1 MPRYPPIYG
10 PNIVENGPVV
20 FPVGAFFNK
29 LESYSGG
36 KTWRPEMGSLSPSS
50 KKGSVFRLSN
60 QLEKVPKGTRN
71 ILKQPGSSTV
81 ASFGRE
87 NDLCEDA

>member
-1 MPRYPPIYG
+1 
-10 PNIVENGPVV
+10 
-20 FPVGAFFNK
+20 
-29 LESYSGG
+29 
-36 KTWRPEMGSLSPSS
+36 MGSLSPSS
-50 KKGSVFRLSN
+50 KKGSAFRLSN

-87 NDLCEDA
+87 NDFCEDA